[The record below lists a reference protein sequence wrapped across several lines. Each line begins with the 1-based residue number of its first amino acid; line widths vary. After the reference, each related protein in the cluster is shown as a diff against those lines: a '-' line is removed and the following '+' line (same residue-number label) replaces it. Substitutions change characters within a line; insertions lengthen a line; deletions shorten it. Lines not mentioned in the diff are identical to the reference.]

1 MKKTR
6 ILFSVLI
13 LFAVCFFIKNNVKA
27 ESITGK
33 CVCTH
38 NYYLSNG
45 ILKSSAQENKT
56 DATTEAGCEYYKG
69 VADLN
74 WQKCSW
80 QWLDTCAPATGR
92 CVCKYYNYHSN
103 GLVSSIDSGKI
114 KTDSNYQAGCEYY
127 KGAGG
132 DLNWQYCTW
141 QVLTEEEKP
150 KEYCCCVKEEE
161 SKYDTKWDCSASGTG
176 CNSKYACKDV
186 VNSTPVANSKGG
198 NCSTYSP
205 VTATGKA
212 PDTTPTTTA
221 ISISRLKQDAANLN
235 PAKLTSPAQMIGRG
249 IYFSLSIIGMVTFVL
264 YIWAGVLW
272 MTSAGNAERKS
283 QAMKIFIWTSMGAL
297 VIALSYVLVSFI
309 FSQAILK

>member
-114 KTDSNYQAGCEYY
+114 KTDSN
-127 KGAGG
+127 
-132 DLNWQYCTW
+132 
-141 QVLTEEEKP
+141 
-150 KEYCCCVKEEE
+150 
-161 SKYDTKWDCSASGTG
+161 SSGTSMEHT
-176 CNSKYACKDV
+176 N
-186 VNSTPVANSKGG
+186 
-198 NCSTYSP
+198 
-205 VTATGKA
+205 
-212 PDTTPTTTA
+212 
-221 ISISRLKQDAANLN
+221 
-235 PAKLTSPAQMIGRG
+235 KLWDRRICLIILQTRNGVPLIGLFNDELE
-249 IYFSLSIIGMVTFVL
+249 IT
-264 YIWAGVLW
+264 
-272 MTSAGNAERKS
+272 
-283 QAMKIFIWTSMGAL
+283 KIFFIY
-297 VIALSYVLVSFI
+297 SYFRV
-309 FSQAILK
+309 AINHCDTN